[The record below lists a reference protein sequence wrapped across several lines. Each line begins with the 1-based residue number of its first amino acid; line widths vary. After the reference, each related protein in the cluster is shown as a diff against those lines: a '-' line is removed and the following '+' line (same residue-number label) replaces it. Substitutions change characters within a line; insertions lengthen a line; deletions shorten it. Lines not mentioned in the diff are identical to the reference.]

1 MTTEQVAADGGSPS
15 AASSDAPSDL
25 PDDARPRSISTDRTL
40 TVLETLVE
48 SETPLTLTSLAQV
61 AGIPLATCAAI
72 AQTLEQRGYAS
83 RQVVGRSHFW
93 RPTLRLSALSARL
106 LRAIDPSDVA
116 KPHLEAVADQLGMPT
131 HLGVLDG
138 WTIVYVAKSA
148 PPGFIQ
154 FDTYPGKISSFNLTA
169 LGKAIAAFLP
179 DGELA
184 PLLHHLAT
192 GTGPKARRREQSALQ
207 ADLAEIR
214 ERGYAVEDQEE
225 LADIGCVAA
234 PVFGADERVAYSVG
248 VTGFSRELLDERFD
262 EAVEAIRRAASRISR
277 GLGSSIP
284 SA

>member
-1 MTTEQVAADGGSPS
+1 VTTQSLDTDEPGLDG
-15 AASSDAPSDL
+15 
-25 PDDARPRSISTDRTL
+25 RPRSVSTDRTL

-48 SETPLTLTSLAQV
+48 SAAPLTLTSLAQA

-72 AQTLEQRGYAS
+72 AQTLEQRGYAA

-106 LRAIDPSDVA
+106 LRAINPSDVA
-116 KPHLEAVADQLGMPT
+116 RPHLDVVADQLGMPT

-138 WTIVYVAKSA
+138 ATVVYVAKSA

-154 FDTYPGKISSFNLTA
+154 FDTYPGKISPFNLTA

-179 DGELA
+179 PDELA
-184 PLLHHLAT
+184 PLLEHLAT
-192 GTGPKARRREQSALQ
+192 GTGPKARRREVSALK

-214 ERGYAVEDQEE
+214 ERGYAMEDQEE

-234 PVFGADERVAYSVG
+234 PVFDADERVVYAIG
-248 VTGFSRELLDERFD
+248 VTGFSRELLDVRFD
-262 EAVEAIRRAASRISR
+262 EAVTAVRRAAARISR
-277 GLGSSIP
+277 GLGSATQLS
-284 SA
+284 